1 MSVTISRVLEKQTTY
16 PGLRLTVPGG
26 TESVDVTYTA
36 TGISNFDG
44 TNVTALFSVAV
55 GNEKS
60 PFDYSFTFQYSGSG
74 NPLDEAEPALIA
86 SIGAYQH

>member
-1 MSVTISRVLEKQTTY
+1 MMSVTIRRELEKQITY

-60 PFDYSFTFQYSGSG
+60 PFDYPFTFQYSGSG
-74 NPLDEAEPALIA
+74 NPLDEAEPALKA
-86 SIGAYQH
+86 ALGE

>member
-1 MSVTISRVLEKQTTY
+1 MSVTIRRELEKQITY

-26 TESVDVTYTA
+26 AESVDVTYTA

-44 TNVTALFSVAV
+44 TNVTALFSVAI

-74 NPLDEAEPALIA
+74 NPLDEAEPALKVA
-86 SIGAYQH
+86 LGE

>member
-1 MSVTISRVLEKQTTY
+1 MMSVTISRVLEKQTTY

-44 TNVTALFSVAV
+44 TNGFV
-55 GNEKS
+55 E
-60 PFDYSFTFQYSGSG
+60 
-74 NPLDEAEPALIA
+74 
-86 SIGAYQH
+86 

>member
-1 MSVTISRVLEKQTTY
+1 MMSVTIRRELEKQITY
-16 PGLRLTVPGG
+16 PGLRLTVSGG

-44 TNVTALFSVAV
+44 TNMTALFSVAI

-60 PFDYSFTFQYSGSG
+60 PFDYAFTFQYSGSG
-74 NPLDEAEPALIA
+74 NPLDEAEPALKTA
-86 SIGAYQH
+86 LGE

>member
-16 PGLRLTVPGG
+16 PGLRLTVPAG

-36 TGISNFDG
+36 IGVSSFDG
-44 TNVTALFSVAV
+44 VKVTALFSVAV
-55 GNEKS
+55 GDEKS

-74 NPLDEAEPALIA
+74 NPLDEAEPALTA
-86 SIGAYQH
+86 SLK

>member
-1 MSVTISRVLEKQTTY
+1 MSVTIRRELEKQITY
-16 PGLRLTVPGG
+16 PGLRLTVSGG

-44 TNVTALFSVAV
+44 TNVTALFSVVV

-74 NPLDEAEPALIA
+74 NPLDEAEPALKTA
-86 SIGAYQH
+86 LGE